1 MTINPT
7 KLQSTNAVGISQH
20 FQELRL
26 LSSNLFHAS
35 RLGLPNLLETK
46 GYLSIIDWF
55 WSRVRRKFLFECTR
69 DKGKLSKSK
78 IKDSWLKSQ
87 AKYQSWAKRIVRGTL
102 ASLWQSCLPAR
113 PFAQLGTS
121 MMMMLMMIK
130 VIVRVDGDYGD
141 HDLKLGNN
149 NLPSP
154 DKVPFPL
161 ISNQGNNVVVKSFE
175 IILMPVQKQFL
186 LGKPHFPSR

>member
-1 MTINPT
+1 METYKVSVATHFSPLPVIAILSLTLVIYWFTISSLHVSSLELNIFVMTINPT
-7 KLQSTNAVGISQH
+7 KLQSTNAVGTSQQ

-35 RLGLPNLLETK
+35 RLCLPNLQETK
-46 GYLSIIDWF
+46 GYLSIIDRF

-102 ASLWQSCLPAR
+102 ASLC
-113 PFAQLGTS
+113 
-121 MMMMLMMIK
+121 
-130 VIVRVDGDYGD
+130 RVSQQGP
-141 HDLKLGNN
+141 
-149 NLPSP
+149 LPS
-154 DKVPFPL
+154 L
-161 ISNQGNNVVVKSFE
+161 ATIWWW
-175 IILMPVQKQFL
+175 
-186 LGKPHFPSR
+186 SR